1 MDKRRSPENIEEFI
15 NESLIS
21 SMFDDELLF
30 EDENSNDNSKQI
42 DNTDEID
49 NDTLSAKYEGF
60 KQITTLKE
68 IEKYL
73 DIRKNEIIAKKLAR
87 VHIDKKEYKE
97 DQISETA
104 EYYLLPGILEIYFP
118 DNFKFIQLP
127 FTFPIKL
134 IKNDTVI
141 DTKNE
146 ILIEYKPGETII
158 KQKFKAKEL
167 SFKSLNRILEG
178 TVGFLRTPEQYV
190 QVISDLLNHSIDLV
204 HIELLVQH
212 IFRCK
217 DNNYEKPCRLCNYK
231 NCEVIGISKL
241 PKYTS
246 WLLALEFER
255 VKSVI
260 KHALIN
266 KTPLKGTAFEK
277 IFLEYWLITFFL
289 N

>member
-1 MDKRRSPENIEEFI
+1 MDKRRSSEDIEELI
-15 NESLIS
+15 DESLIS
-21 SMFDDELLF
+21 SMFDDSFLLS
-30 EDENSNDNSKQI
+30 ESENNINNNDDQI
-42 DNTDEID
+42 DNNTDE
-49 NDTLSAKYEGF
+49 NDEESSSAKYEGF
-60 KQITTLKE
+60 KQITSLKE

-118 DNFKFIQLP
+118 DDFKFIQLP
-127 FTFPIKL
+127 FTFPVKL
-134 IKNDTVI
+134 LKNDTVI
-141 DTKNE
+141 DTRKE
-146 ILIEYKPGETII
+146 ILIEYKPGEPII

-178 TVGFLRTPEQYV
+178 SVGFLRTPEQYV
-190 QVISDLLNHSIDLV
+190 QVISDLLNHSIDLI

-217 DNNYEKPCRLCNYK
+217 DNNYETPCRLCNYK
-231 NCEVIGISKL
+231 NCEVVGISKL

-260 KHALIN
+260 KHALVN

-277 IFLEYWLITFFL
+277 IFLEY
-289 N
+289 